1 MYKLR
6 YKLWLETSG
15 KAFGI
20 GPYKLMQGIRRHG
33 SLSQAAKDLKM
44 SYSQAHTMMKK
55 LSRNLGFELISS
67 HTGGIGGGETRLTP
81 EADKLMK
88 QYEEFYEECSVFI
101 EKSFS
106 AHFLEGEDRHE

>member
-20 GPYKLMQGIRRHG
+20 GPYHLLQGIRRYG
-33 SLSQAAKDLKM
+33 SLAQAAKEQNM

-67 HTGGIGGGETRLTP
+67 HTGGIGGGETHLTP
-81 EADKLMK
+81 EAENLMM
-88 QYEEFYEECSVFI
+88 QYEGFYKECSNFI
-101 EKSFS
+101 EKAFDDYFS
-106 AHFLEGEDRHE
+106 GGETKS